1 MKLDYTEL
9 ESGIRLIKLSGRLD
23 MNGTYSVEVQFVN
36 HCSGGNVRMIVDLSD
51 VSFLSSVG
59 IPMLVNNAQA
69 VTSRGGKFVLLRP
82 QESVASVLEL
92 VGVTQ
97 VIPIYNDL
105 HMAVASLK

>member
-9 ESGIRLIKLSGRLD
+9 ENGIRLIKLSGRLD

-36 HCSGGNVRMIVDLSD
+36 HCNGANVRVIVDLSD

-59 IPMLVNNAQA
+59 IPMLVNNAQS
-69 VTSRGGKFVLLRP
+69 VESRGGKMVLLRP
-82 QESVASVLEL
+82 QETVAAVLEL

-97 VIPIYNDL
+97 VIQIYADL
-105 HMAVASLK
+105 NTAIANLN